1 MKNLILIALFITT
14 QTFAGP
20 GFYNPNDPQLPPNLK
35 TAANSVYQVRTAY
48 FEDYENYS
56 DLDAVDLTQTDI
68 KEVYALID
76 KSSGDKQQKEIQ
88 KAFLRKCKTPE
99 EKQSCI
105 IPLKINIGSGFIT
118 GSGNKLWTNAH
129 VMEKMLDTKA
139 KTNEKTVSDI
149 LKTKNTMPL
158 FIFDKDGNMVF
169 NGLEQEVT
177 FSAVP
182 HETQVGKTSGSFY
195 GVDSDYLAIQL
206 PKNIGKPLR
215 VASHLT
221 SDQVAVIGYPACT
234 GCETPEGQDPLE
246 YMDRAPFQNAEDCIE
261 KVTGGK
267 LITPDTFGQL
277 LQINQQLIN
286 SLDKR
291 TFVAYTAD
299 SQHGM
304 SGGPILNFE
313 GEVIGIHAGGK
324 SVQSQNGVQRL
335 SRGVR
340 PAELL
345 KEGQMKIY

>member
-1 MKNLILIALFITT
+1 MKKFILLGVFIISHAY
-14 QTFAGP
+14 AGP

-35 TAANSVYQVRTAY
+35 TAANSVYQVRTAF

-56 DLDAVDLTQTDI
+56 DLDAVDLTTTDI
-68 KEVYALID
+68 NEVFTMID
-76 KSSGDKQQKEIQ
+76 KSGGDKQEKEIQ

-105 IPLKINIGSGFIT
+105 LPLKTNIGSGFIT

-139 KTNEKTVSDI
+139 KTNEKSLNDI

-182 HETQVGKTSGSFY
+182 HETQVGKTSGTFY
-195 GVDSDYLAIQL
+195 GVDSDYVAIQL
-206 PKNIGKPLR
+206 PKNIGTPLK
-215 VASHLT
+215 VAKQLS
-221 SDQVAVIGYPACT
+221 SDQVAVIGYPMCT
-234 GCETPEGQDPLE
+234 GCPTPEGMDQLE
-246 YMDRAPFQNAEDCIE
+246 FTDRGNNLNAEDCIE

-277 LQINQQLIN
+277 AQVNQYLIN

-291 TFVAYTAD
+291 SFVAYTAD
-299 SQHGM
+299 SQYGM
-304 SGGPILNFE
+304 SGGPILNFN

-324 SVQSQNGVQRL
+324 SVQTYNGIQRI

-340 PAELL
+340 PPELFN
-345 KEGQMKIY
+345 EP